1 MELSLFKK
9 SYLSKLGTA
18 NVPYKIINSAAFNSK
33 FGNVR
38 IYSDEYKDG
47 WMHLIYIDEK
57 VYVLP
62 SELFFHASSPK
73 FPKSAAIIPFA
84 TLTPFNPSFI
94 GEVKAYKKNEF
105 STAKVTQ
112 ENVSGGVKYNN
123 VADKIEEDFK
133 ALISKY
139 KAKSKEYATNS
150 WDSNFVKGANILQTT
165 KEEVLLGY
173 VTKHLVSIVD
183 IVKGKSATMDVIRE
197 KIGDAQIYLALLQ
210 VMFEEKN

>member
-62 SELFFHASSPK
+62 SELFFHAASAK

-105 STAKVTQ
+105 TTAKVTQ
-112 ENVSGGVKYNN
+112 ENVSGGELMEIATSIGEFLEVKNKSYGES
-123 VADKIEEDFK
+123 ALKPLKIFSRIHSYGARIDEKIERIKNIDVEDERVVK
-133 ALISKY
+133 
-139 KAKSKEYATNS
+139 NS
-150 WDSNFVKGANILQTT
+150 V
-165 KEEVLLGY
+165 
-173 VTKHLVSIVD
+173 VD
-183 IVKGKSATMDVIRE
+183 IIGGLILICKDKGW
-197 KIGDAQIYLALLQ
+197 
-210 VMFEEKN
+210 KNFKDQLN